1 MSKNMYNL
9 TGFEL
14 IEIWAILFADDCA
27 IVSESE
33 EELQEI
39 LRAFVE
45 VCTLFGQEVSYKKT
59 EVMVVQRAAP
69 RVEMPIR
76 ALIMKVEVSLKNQEL
91 QLPPNQHLHTPLLKL
106 SISERGNIT

>member
-1 MSKNMYNL
+1 MGNK

-14 IEIWAILFADDCA
+14 IKIWVILFADDCA

-39 LRAFVE
+39 LRTFVE

-69 RVEMPIR
+69 RVE
-76 ALIMKVEVSLKNQEL
+76 ED
-91 QLPPNQHLHTPLLKL
+91 
-106 SISERGNIT
+106 

>member
-1 MSKNMYNL
+1 MGYK

-39 LRAFVE
+39 LRTFVE
-45 VCTLFGQEVSYKKT
+45 VCTLFGQEV
-59 EVMVVQRAAP
+59 MVVQRAAP
-69 RVEMPIR
+69 RVKEDEDTGHGS
-76 ALIMKVEVSLKNQEL
+76 A
-91 QLPPNQHLHTPLLKL
+91 
-106 SISERGNIT
+106 GNED